1 MSRPEDP
8 GALGTALAVAEL
20 GVKMGSQQYLR
31 SPYYFFFVFSEDSKN
46 IELILT

>member
-31 SPYYFFFVFSEDSKN
+31 SPYYFFLFPLKIVR
-46 IELILT
+46 ILN